1 MTSKSVTGV
10 AGIMDGF
17 NRTGLNSIGS
27 TSALTD
33 SFSSVMQKTTNTN
46 QTMGEAVMQLKEPSK
61 TGTSDS
67 MIKKE
72 TSKAAQKLKEKTND
86 SVGTQKDEEALQN
99 AADAVEEAAEKVVKE
114 VADALD
120 VSEEEVEAAMEAL
133 GLTAVSLLDQTKL
146 TQLMMNL
153 SGETDV
159 FALTT
164 NEELYANIMETVS
177 MVSDELAAVKEAFG
191 LNDMQMQEC
200 IEQLAQREAAG
211 GAVEG
216 MEEITPVLEGAGGEE
231 TVEQKERP
239 EKAVVTITK
248 NGEEIK
254 AVVETDAKTGA
265 AAITQESSPLTERNA
280 GEDMMQNDGK
290 EGQNEQGG
298 KDMQSSNLVLQNIAQ
313 GQETP
318 QVQANAELPLADAQV
333 RDLMDQIMDYMK
345 VQVKADTTSLE
356 MQLHPESLGTLNIH
370 IAAKDGILT
379 AQFTAQN
386 EAVKNAIEGQLASL
400 QQSLN
405 DQGIKVEAVEVNV
418 AAQHFDRNM
427 EQGQNGNG
435 SSSEE
440 AKKKNIRRINL
451 RDLESAEEEEL
462 EEAEKLAV
470 DMMAR
475 NGNSVDYLA

>member
-67 MIKKE
+67 MIKE

-86 SVGTQKDEEALQN
+86 SVGTQKMKEALQN

-211 GAVEG
+211 G
-216 MEEITPVLEGAGGEE
+216 
-231 TVEQKERP
+231 RC
-239 EKAVVTITK
+239 
-248 NGEEIK
+248 
-254 AVVETDAKTGA
+254 
-265 AAITQESSPLTERNA
+265 R
-280 GEDMMQNDGK
+280 
-290 EGQNEQGG
+290 
-298 KDMQSSNLVLQNIAQ
+298 
-313 GQETP
+313 
-318 QVQANAELPLADAQV
+318 
-333 RDLMDQIMDYMK
+333 
-345 VQVKADTTSLE
+345 
-356 MQLHPESLGTLNIH
+356 
-370 IAAKDGILT
+370 
-379 AQFTAQN
+379 
-386 EAVKNAIEGQLASL
+386 
-400 QQSLN
+400 
-405 DQGIKVEAVEVNV
+405 
-418 AAQHFDRNM
+418 
-427 EQGQNGNG
+427 
-435 SSSEE
+435 
-440 AKKKNIRRINL
+440 
-451 RDLESAEEEEL
+451 
-462 EEAEKLAV
+462 
-470 DMMAR
+470 R
-475 NGNSVDYLA
+475 NGRNNTCS